1 MSLLALIAASQ
12 NGLLI
17 RAVGSVIGVDEPVA
31 RDALER
37 LLATIAERLGARA
50 ADPAEHDILLDVIA
64 SGSFQ
69 RYLDDPRALF
79 GRDAVRD
86 GEVLLAY
93 LYGSVEAARQ
103 RARAVGPPA
112 GLDGEVFAR
121 LMTLAASL
129 LLGAMARR
137 LEELAR
143 DPLPAP
149 GPAGALRE
157 LGQTVLRGFAD
168 GTMRTFRH
176 ASFRRRMVL
185 RRLYLPRRRR
195 THAASIEE
203 LLGDL
208 LDGDAPA

>member
-1 MSLLALIAASQ
+1 MALIAASQ

-50 ADPAEHDILLDVIA
+50 ADPVEHDILLDVIA
-64 SGSFQ
+64 SGGFQ

-86 GEVLLAY
+86 GEGLLAY
-93 LYGSVEAARQ
+93 LYGSLEAARDD
-103 RARAVGPPA
+103 ARAIGPPA

-137 LEELAR
+137 LEDLAR
-143 DPLPAP
+143 DPFPAT

-157 LGQTVLRGFAD
+157 LGRTVLRGLAD

-176 ASFRRRMVL
+176 ASFRRRMAL
-185 RRLYLPRRRR
+185 RRLNLPRRRR
-195 THAASIEE
+195 DHAVSIDE

-208 LDGDAPA
+208 LEGEPLG